1 LKTAK
6 KSTSETDKN
15 ASITKR
21 TKSAESFEDENEFY
35 LSELA
40 IKIITNLV
48 LQNDHVKGRDFAK
61 IMIGFERMGV
71 QWENITPHELSTV
84 LTKNMDNLD
93 ARGFSNVIWSLGN
106 LYVHFDQ
113 LSILLKVRD
122 IV

>member
-1 LKTAK
+1 M
-6 KSTSETDKN
+6 
-15 ASITKR
+15 
-21 TKSAESFEDENEFY
+21 
-35 LSELA
+35 SELA

-71 QWENITPHELSTV
+71 QWENITPHELSVV

-106 LYVHFDQ
+106 LYVNFDQ
-113 LSILLKVRD
+113 LSILLKVSNT
-122 IV
+122 V